1 MKLRLKFALAIV
13 FATSAASL
21 ILGISVLSMSFQ
33 ASVNQVEQ
41 NISEFKNLL
50 TNSDQDK
57 VSMAILAGDT
67 SPFNIT
73 FVEADGTISPVVDNF
88 NEMRQEFLLTRELG
102 LDSGE
107 KLFISAD
114 IKNIVTARNAATNL
128 TLAFSISAGLL
139 SGLLALLL
147 LRKDLNAISRLTSEA
162 KQISSG
168 ELEEISELDASGELV
183 TLSRALQ
190 TMTKQL
196 QSSRAQLKV
205 FIGDASHELKTPLT
219 VIRGYLDLLSRHE
232 DMAPAKR
239 KLAIERSLSE
249 SLRMQQL
256 ISDLLQLAELEEV
269 PAIDMESFNLGEL
282 VKEQVYDLQ
291 ALQPGRKVE
300 LVLEQDGNFVGSK
313 PLITQLLANAF
324 QNISRHTNETDDV
337 RVTLQPFEGKL
348 YLLIEDSGPGIATL
362 KKGRVINSFNR
373 FDEARSRSAGGSGLG
388 LSIMAKIVD
397 LHGGKMELSR
407 SELGGLLVA
416 ISFQEKHDA

>member
-21 ILGISVLSMSFQ
+21 ILGISALSMSFQ

-147 LRKDLNAISRLTSEA
+147 LRKDLKAISRLTSEA

>member
-1 MKLRLKFALAIV
+1 
-13 FATSAASL
+13 
-21 ILGISVLSMSFQ
+21 MSFQ

>member
-1 MKLRLKFALAIV
+1 MKLRLKIALAIV

-139 SGLLALLL
+139 SGLLALLI

-324 QNISRHTNETDDV
+324 QNISRHTNETDGV